1 MRHEGSM
8 RAKRPLVVVVCSI
21 LRVERR
27 VRRTC
32 GPMVRCVAR
41 VVVKV
46 VAGDSEEATA
56 LAGPI
61 VVAAVSSAAFS
72 IVATFT
78 GMGSAE
84 LCKIA
89 NALVVGALAAA
100 AATTLLRRRMRSGER
115 LDVRPLLAAAARTLL
130 ADHGSLPAARVLRV
144 VLGPPRTKAQAS
156 VGVALAA
163 LAPPLDSPP
172 QGTLLRLA
180 LRPASRMLPV
190 MGVALNMHDA
200 YRDSRDSAR
209 FVRDFA
215 LAAASLCPSPAPLP
229 ALCA

>member
-1 MRHEGSM
+1 M
-8 RAKRPLVVVVCSI
+8 RAKRSLVVVVCSI

-32 GPMVRCVAR
+32 GPIVRCVVR

-46 VAGDSEEATA
+46 VAGDGDDATT

-61 VVAAVSSAAFS
+61 VMAAACSAAFS
-72 IVATFT
+72 IVAALT
-78 GMGSAE
+78 GVGPAE

-89 NALVVGALAAA
+89 SALVVGALAAA
-100 AATTLLRRRMRSGER
+100 AATILVRRRMQSGER
-115 LDVRPLLAAAARTLL
+115 LDVRPLLAAAAGTLL
-130 ADHGSLPAARVLRV
+130 GDHRRLPAARVLC
-144 VLGPPRTKAQAS
+144 VLLVPPRSTAQAS
-156 VGVALAA
+156 MGVALAA
-163 LAPPLDSPP
+163 LAPPLESPP
-172 QGTLLRLA
+172 QGALLRLA
-180 LRPASRMLPV
+180 LRPASRMLPA

-215 LAAASLCPSPAPLP
+215 RAAASLCPPPAPLP